1 MQNGEFDVREV
12 SFLRSNSRGRR
23 PLTPTM
29 LNAFERFSWVVSANG
44 FSC

>member
-1 MQNGEFDVREV
+1 MRNGVLDVREV
-12 SFLRSNSRGRR
+12 SFLSADSRGGR

-44 FSC
+44 FSY